1 VLTLLQIASVST
13 KRNPI
18 TPLRN
23 VEIETS
29 LGVMILEDQLFFVFN
44 VINKDEFCK
53 NLLIDGHLTL
63 SNGVNQY
70 ITVIS
75 TFIDRFWLNSVYQ
88 VSI

>member
-29 LGVMILEDQLFFVFN
+29 FGVMILEDPLFFFFLMSTE
-44 VINKDEFCK
+44 IEFRK
-53 NLLIDGHLTL
+53 NLRIDGHLTL
-63 SNGVNQY
+63 PNRVNQY
-70 ITVIS
+70 ITAIS
-75 TFIDRFWLNSVYQ
+75 TFIDRFW
-88 VSI
+88 